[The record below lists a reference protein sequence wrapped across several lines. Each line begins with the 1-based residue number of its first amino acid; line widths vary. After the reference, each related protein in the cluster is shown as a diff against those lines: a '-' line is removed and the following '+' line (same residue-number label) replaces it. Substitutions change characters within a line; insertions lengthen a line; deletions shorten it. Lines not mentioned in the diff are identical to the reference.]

1 MRGSLCGSRL
11 KVNSPM
17 GRAPIN
23 LLTSHWLTRFRRWGR
38 WGGGEGGELIA
49 SYVKVRNYP
58 TADSCR
64 MKIVE
69 KVRLPSENLDPG

>member
-1 MRGSLCGSRL
+1 MVFCMYRFLTGKL

-23 LLTSHWLTRFRRWGR
+23 LLTSHWLTRFRRWGV
-38 WGGGEGGELIA
+38 GGGGELIA